1 MASNPQR
8 ELDGKGQEARREDA
22 TVDHRLG
29 ERLPTPQDDEP
40 GSDDDAAAIAT
51 RRHSHARM
59 KLKASTLRVARGPRP
74 ERNRC
79 ERLCRG
85 VGLEFSRM
93 SPIRALLGMCVAFLV
108 LVGTATSVRA
118 QAARSGAVALAA
130 TAAASSPPPEE
141 EAADSPR
148 ASMRTFLD
156 LCDRARYEEAAHYLD
171 VPRGAE
177 KRSAELAHKLYDV
190 LQERLWID
198 AEHLSSTSLG
208 KKDDALPAGT
218 EELGKISD
226 AKGHLVPIRIVHHD
240 SHSSE
245 DEARWVFSQGT
256 LVAVD
261 GLHAAL
267 KGSWIREHLPAP
279 LLAQGPKGL
288 YYWQWIAL
296 PVLALLCV
304 AAGRLLM
311 SLSSAIARRV
321 LAKRP
326 WGARLLQRLRRP
338 ATMGWALVLFW
349 LVLPYLGLTLR
360 AEDLVQR
367 SLRALG
373 YLAFFWGLVR
383 TVTIAGDEIAEAKWA
398 SSRRNIRSITGVG
411 VRLGK
416 VVVAALALMV
426 ALSELGYPVTTVIAG
441 LGIGGVAL
449 ALAAQKTVENL
460 FGSISILA
468 DQPFGVGDTIRVD
481 TIEGTVEVIG
491 LRSTRIRTVERTLV
505 IIPNGK
511 LADMRIES
519 LGPRDRIRFATKL
532 ALSRET
538 TPAQVEAVVTALRNQ
553 LREHRSVLKQDVLV
567 QLSGLGESSLDVD
580 VAAPVETIDAT
591 EFAKIRQELLLVCL
605 RVVEANGAKL
615 AVPARLL
622 VASSAALPMAPR
634 PH

>member
-1 MASNPQR
+1 M
-8 ELDGKGQEARREDA
+8 RRLA
-22 TVDHRLG
+22 FLFTL
-29 ERLPTPQDDEP
+29 
-40 GSDDDAAAIAT
+40 AIAL
-51 RRHSHARM
+51 AI
-59 KLKASTLRVARGPRP
+59 A
-74 ERNRC
+74 
-79 ERLCRG
+79 
-85 VGLEFSRM
+85 LE
-93 SPIRALLGMCVAFLV
+93 I
-108 LVGTATSVRA
+108 TATPAHA
-118 QAARSGAVALAA
+118 QGARTGAVALAA
-130 TAAASSPPPEE
+130 GAAANGAQPEE

-156 LCDRARYEEAAHYLD
+156 LCDRGRYEEAAHYLD

-177 KRSAELAHKLYDV
+177 KRSADLAHNLYDV

-198 AEHLSSTSLG
+198 AEHLSPLSAG
-208 KKDDALPAGT
+208 RKDDALPAGT
-218 EELGKISD
+218 EELGKIID
-226 AKGHLVPIRIVHHD
+226 AKGHPVSIRIVRHE
-240 SHSSE
+240 SRSSE
-245 DEARWVFSQGT
+245 DEPRWVFSQGT
-256 LVAVD
+256 LVAID

-267 KGSWIREHLPAP
+267 KGSWIRDRLPPP
-279 LLAQGPKGL
+279 LTAQGPKGL
-288 YYWQWIAL
+288 YYWQWLAL
-296 PVLALLCV
+296 PVLAVLCV

-311 SLSSAIARRV
+311 ALSSAIARRA
-321 LAKRP
+321 LSKQL

-338 ATMGWALVLFW
+338 VTMGWALVLFW
-349 LVLPYLGLTLR
+349 MVLPYLGLTLR

-367 SLRALG
+367 VLRALG
-373 YLAFFWGLVR
+373 YLAFFWGLLR

-398 SSRRNIRSITGVG
+398 RTRRNIRSVTGVG

-426 ALSELGYPVTTVIAG
+426 ALSELGYPVTTVVAG

-468 DQPFGVGDTIRVD
+468 DQPFLVGDTIRVD

-519 LGPRDRIRFATKL
+519 LGPRDRIRFAAKL

-538 TPAQVEAVVTALRNQ
+538 PPARIEALVKALRDK
-553 LREHRSVLKQDVLV
+553 LASHASVHEEDVFV
-567 QLSGLGESSLDVD
+567 QLSGIGESSFDVD
-580 VAAPVETIDAT
+580 VAAPIDTVDAA
-591 EFAKIRQELLLVCL
+591 EFARIRQELLLGCM

-615 AVPARLL
+615 AVPARN
-622 VASSAALPMAPR
+622 VVSSAAAHGPAAPAAAPR
-634 PH
+634 AD